1 MENFSPTKIFEPVF
15 SSAELCSIAEIDR
28 KLANLW
34 LERGIIEPSRIE
46 QLAVRS
52 RPYFSVV
59 AIFKARLIRDLSEV
73 LDIGTSSSRVAAMGA
88 EAADDPSAYGP
99 DLRRIVNV
107 AASAEW
113 MRGSA
118 RAAERGKPLHFHAGL
133 SRSEKCWEFQM
144 DMDVL
149 KLVRHFGSVPLILIP
164 IGDVFDAI
172 YLKCKATYEGRGHA

>member
-1 MENFSPTKIFEPVF
+1 MKNFSDAITEPLF
-15 SSAELCSIAEIDR
+15 STSELCAIASIDR
-28 KLANLW
+28 NLAKAW
-34 LERGIIEPSRIE
+34 LERGIIQPSRIE
-46 QLAVRS
+46 QLTVRS

-59 AIFKARLIRDLSEV
+59 AIFQARLIRDLYEV
-73 LDIGTSSSRVAAMGA
+73 LRIDTSSSSVAALGA
-88 EAADDPSAYGP
+88 EAADNPSAYGP
-99 DLRRIVNV
+99 DVRRIVNV

-118 RAAERGKPLHFHAGL
+118 RAAEREKPLHFYAGL

-144 DMDVL
+144 EMDVL
-149 KLVRHFGSVPLILIP
+149 KLVRHFGSVPMVLIP